1 MPYSE
6 KNREQIEKLLH
17 EVGDRFHIMR
27 LALGMTQKEVADM
40 VGMTAPNIG
49 HIERGAIFPPPLL
62 QRALHIEKGVSL
74 HWLYFDEGEMIEKKE
89 PGSQPY

>member
-6 KNREQIEKLLH
+6 KNRDEIKEMLS

-27 LALGMTQKEVADM
+27 LALGMTQQEIGDM
-40 VGMTAPNIG
+40 VGMTQTNVG
-49 HIERGAIFPPPLL
+49 HIERGNIFPPPLL

-74 HWLYFDEGEMIEKKE
+74 HWLFYDEGEMIERKPE
-89 PGSQPY
+89 NPPY